1 MLNEISVKRYVS
13 FTSVLKYFVRQ
24 NLIQMLFHN
33 FVKQYLEV
41 TEQIFIL
48 YLEDQKRKKNLNEKF
63 ERAKGP

>member
-1 MLNEISVKRYVS
+1 
-13 FTSVLKYFVRQ
+13 
-24 NLIQMLFHN
+24 MLFHN